1 MESTQ
6 FTARRSLTT
15 ASVACAIVL
24 ATTACFSDHGATS
37 VVAPAE
43 AAFAASAGVNAQP
56 GAAAT
61 VFAPGVISD
70 AAEQWRITFS
80 ANGKTAYFASSP
92 EFFPFTR
99 QSTIYVSHRE
109 GLTWSTPEVASFS
122 GQYSDI
128 DPALSPDG
136 QRLYFSSIR
145 PVNGMPRADIDIW
158 MVERTSNGW
167 GEPIHLGPE
176 VNTPD
181 ADELYPSVA
190 ADGTLYLASGP
201 FFPQPGKH
209 FDIYQAARRGN
220 GFAMREALGPAINTV
235 PSASDASLQDAWDF
249 NPEISV
255 DGKTLIFTSLRPGGY
270 GLGDL
275 YVSNKIGGEWT
286 PARNLGP
293 TVNTASD
300 EYHPTLSRNKQ
311 TLYFVRR
318 IPNRGDFYSIDAGR
332 LDLR

>member
-1 MESTQ
+1 MRFTQ
-6 FTARRSLTT
+6 FTTRRNLTT
-15 ASVACAIVL
+15 GTAACAIVL
-24 ATTACFSDHGATS
+24 ATTACFSDDGAQS
-37 VVAPAE
+37 VVAPTE
-43 AAFAASAGVNAQP
+43 ATFAASAGI
-56 GAAAT
+56 GAPAAI
-61 VFAPGVISD
+61 FAPGVISD

-92 EFFPFTR
+92 QFFPFTR
-99 QSTIYVSHRE
+99 RATIYVSHLE
-109 GLTWSTPEVASFS
+109 SGAWSTPQVSSFS

-158 MVERTSNGW
+158 MVERTPTGW

-176 VNTPD
+176 VNTPA

-190 ADGTLYLASGP
+190 ANGTLYFASGP
-201 FFPQPGKH
+201 FFPQPGRH
-209 FDIYQAARRGN
+209 FDIYRAVRLGN
-220 GFAMREALGPAINTV
+220 GFATREALGPAINTV
-235 PSASDASLQDAWDF
+235 PSAADVSLQDAWDF

-275 YVSNKIGGEWT
+275 YVSNNIGGEWT

-293 TVNTASD
+293 AVNTASD
-300 EYHPTLSRNKQ
+300 EYHPTLSRNQQ

-318 IPNRGDFYSIDAGR
+318 IPLRGDFYSIDTR
-332 LDLR
+332 QLDLR